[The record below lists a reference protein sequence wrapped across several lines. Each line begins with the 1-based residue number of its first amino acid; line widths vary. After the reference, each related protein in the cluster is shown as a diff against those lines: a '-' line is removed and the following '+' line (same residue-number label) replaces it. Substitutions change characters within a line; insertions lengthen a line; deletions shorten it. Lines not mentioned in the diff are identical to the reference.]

1 MLFKKTRMLNQEL
14 LFSFSVFLKKCL
26 IVVTEM
32 KWPEYT
38 LDLTSSGPAQTAMCV
53 SRTTQNEICP
63 PLPFDFESVTPEI
76 KQKRYQ
82 LSFTDY
88 IVLLLGVETCTERPE
103 YWIRGK
109 VIIKQNLEEFVL
121 FGGSTGFFSFFFSH
135 FLFFFFTY
143 NNICS
148 DFS

>member
-1 MLFKKTRMLNQEL
+1 MLNQEL
-14 LFSFSVFLKKCL
+14 LFSFSIFLKKCL

-32 KWPEYT
+32 KSPEYT
-38 LDLTSSGPAQTAMCV
+38 LDLISSSPAQTAMCV
-53 SRTTQNEICP
+53 NRTTQNKSCP

-76 KQKRYQ
+76 KQERYQ
-82 LSFTDY
+82 HSFTGY
-88 IVLLLGVETCTERPE
+88 IVLLLGIQTCTERPD

-121 FGGSTGFFSFFFSH
+121 FGGSTGFFSFFFSP
-135 FLFFFFTY
+135 FSFGFFTY